1 MSGAIESRHRE
12 QRAWRERRE
21 RARAAERA
29 RARRVALLLGA
40 AFVAALSAPVLLSLA
55 LGWL

>member
-1 MSGAIESRHRE
+1 MSDAIESRHRE
-12 QRAWRERRE
+12 QRAWRERR
-21 RARAAERA
+21 RATERA